1 MRDLKRRSQKMGKR
15 NDDDNLLL
23 EDELAAAF
31 LEDDSVINNN
41 QVQQKDTEMS
51 ASQEW
56 EDDDEDDEEEGLG
69 TLAVDLYETGT
80 ELIIRARTAGVNKD
94 DLDVSIADNILTIK
108 GTLAGGDDVDAENY
122 HLQECYWGEFERV
135 LELPTPV
142 SEEPEDIKAKLE
154 QGVLTIRF
162 RKLKTDNAKKIS
174 IG

>member
-1 MRDLKRRSQKMGKR
+1 MAKKN
-15 NDDDNLLL
+15 NDENLLL

-31 LEDDSVINNN
+31 LEDDESVSEAKEVAE
-41 QVQQKDTEMS
+41 QSSQQ
-51 ASQEW
+51 ASQWDDE
-56 EDDDEDDEEEGLG
+56 EDEEDDEDGLG
-69 TLAVDLYETGT
+69 TLAVDLYETNQ
-80 ELIIRARTAGVNKD
+80 ELIARARTAGVNKD

-135 LELPTPV
+135 LELPVPV

-162 RKLKTDNAKKIS
+162 KKLKTDNAKKIA

>member
-1 MRDLKRRSQKMGKR
+1 MGKR
-15 NDDDNLLL
+15 NGEDNLLL

-31 LEDDSVINNN
+31 LEDDAPMVSTNHI
-41 QVQQKDTEMS
+41 QQQDDSNS
-51 ASQEW
+51 ATQEW
-56 EDDDEDDEEEGLG
+56 DDEEDEDEEDGLG

-162 RKLKTDNAKKIS
+162 KKIKNDNAKKIT

>member
-1 MRDLKRRSQKMGKR
+1 MAKKDE
-15 NDDDNLLL
+15 DNLLL

-31 LEDDSVINNN
+31 LDDGATIEEAEVEERITTS
-41 QVQQKDTEMS
+41 S
-51 ASQEW
+51 ADAADW
-56 EDDDEDDEEEGLG
+56 DNDEDEEEDGLG
-69 TLAVDLYETGT
+69 TLAVDLYETAT
-80 ELIIRARTAGVNKD
+80 ELIVRARTAGVNKD

-135 LELPTPV
+135 LELPVPV

-154 QGVLTIRF
+154 QGVLVIRF
-162 RKLKTDNAKKIS
+162 KKIKTDNSKKIS

>member
-1 MRDLKRRSQKMGKR
+1 MAKR

-31 LEDDSVINNN
+31 LEDDVVSSNNN
-41 QVQQKDTEMS
+41 GQIQQKDAEQ
-51 ASQEW
+51 APQEW
-56 EDDDEDDEEEGLG
+56 NDDEDEDDEEDGLG
-69 TLAVDLYETGT
+69 TLAIDLYETGT
-80 ELIIRARTAGVNKD
+80 ELIVRARTAGVNKD

-108 GTLAGGDDVDAENY
+108 GTLAGGDDIDAENY

-162 RKLKTDNAKKIS
+162 RKLKTDNAKKIA

>member
-1 MRDLKRRSQKMGKR
+1 MGKR
-15 NDDDNLLL
+15 NNEDNLLL

-31 LEDDSVINNN
+31 LEDDAPANNQ
-41 QVQQKDTEMS
+41 QVQQQDANS
-51 ASQEW
+51 SDAQEW
-56 EDDDEDDEEEGLG
+56 DEEDDEEDGLG
-69 TLAVDLYETGT
+69 TLAVDLYETGS
-80 ELIIRARTAGVNKD
+80 ELIVRARTAGVNKD

-162 RKLKTDNAKKIS
+162 KKLKTDNAKKIA

>member
-1 MRDLKRRSQKMGKR
+1 MGKR

-31 LEDDSVINNN
+31 LEDDVVPSSNSA
-41 QVQQKDTEMS
+41 QVQQKD
-51 ASQEW
+51 ADQAPQEW
-56 EDDDEDDEEEGLG
+56 DDDDEDDDEEEGLG

-80 ELIIRARTAGVNKD
+80 ELIVRARTAGVNKD

-162 RKLKTDNAKKIS
+162 RKLKTDNAKKIA

>member
-1 MRDLKRRSQKMGKR
+1 MGKR

-31 LEDDSVINNN
+31 LEDDVVPSNNN
-41 QVQQKDTEMS
+41 GGQVQQKD
-51 ASQEW
+51 ADQAPQEW
-56 EDDDEDDEEEGLG
+56 DDDDEDDDEEEGLG

-80 ELIIRARTAGVNKD
+80 ELIVRARTAGVNKD

-162 RKLKTDNAKKIS
+162 RKLKTDNAKKIA

>member
-1 MRDLKRRSQKMGKR
+1 MGKR

-31 LEDDSVINNN
+31 LEDNDSAINNS
-41 QVQQKDTEMS
+41 QVEQKDVETS
-51 ASQEW
+51 PSQDW
-56 EDDDEDDEEEGLG
+56 DDEEDDEEDGLG

-80 ELIIRARTAGVNKD
+80 ELIVRARTAGVNKD

-108 GTLAGGDDVDAENY
+108 GTLAGGDDIDAENY

-135 LELPTPV
+135 LELPAPV

-162 RKLKTDNAKKIS
+162 KKLKTDNAKKIA

>member
-1 MRDLKRRSQKMGKR
+1 MGKR

-31 LEDDSVINNN
+31 LEDDVVPSSNSG
-41 QVQQKDTEMS
+41 QVQQKD
-51 ASQEW
+51 ADQAPQEW
-56 EDDDEDDEEEGLG
+56 DDDDEEDDEEEGLG

-80 ELIIRARTAGVNKD
+80 ELIVRARTAGVNKD

-154 QGVLTIRF
+154 QGVLTIIF
-162 RKLKTDNAKKIS
+162 RKLKTDNAKKIA